1 MGQKSAA
8 KKTEARVS
16 EWQSFGGGSSSQKK
30 ASQSYSYAPSTTSA
44 EMTGWNVG
52 MCTWG
57 PHVLYDTYG
66 CGYHDKLL

>member
-1 MGQKSAA
+1 MMGQKSAA

-52 MCTWG
+52 MCT
-57 PHVLYDTYG
+57 
-66 CGYHDKLL
+66 